1 MWWKPDLAPL
11 RCCCGLSSSSCSWT
25 RQRPRGLHSHL
36 TLLCMLSPA
45 HLHCHVVHRLRLVIR
60 DRMRWAI
67 TVTTSWRKAGTTSKK
82 KKKAFCRSV
91 SVLGCRVVNVH
102 RQNIQA
108 WCLFTEECRRQ
119 EADWYLALL
128 ISRALGEREEQKNL
142 CLYHQPLFLLLSS
155 DPCIML
161 SWKLSPLHQN
171 LYTKARSY
179 SHKTSKPQRFVIL
192 QSLLLYLVTEPT
204 WCQQLREPVLW
215 HIGAMSYM
223 LTSTC

>member
-1 MWWKPDLAPL
+1 MWWKPDLAPW

-36 TLLCMLSPA
+36 TSLYMLSLA

-60 DRMRWAI
+60 DCMRWAI
-67 TVTTSWRKAGTTSKK
+67 TVSTCWRKAGTTR
-82 KKKAFCRSV
+82 KKKAFCLSV
-91 SVLGCRVVNVH
+91 SGLGCRVLTVH
-102 RQNIQA
+102 RQTIQA
-108 WCLFTEECRRQ
+108 WCLFTEECRRR

-128 ISRALGEREEQKNL
+128 ISRALGEREEQKNH

-161 SWKLSPLHQN
+161 SWKLPPLLQN

-192 QSLLLYLVTEPT
+192 QSLFLYLVTEPA

-215 HIGAMSYM
+215 HIAAMSYM